1 MYISELLKGNQP
13 SISFEVFPPKTD
25 DAYEMVTR
33 SVGELASL
41 KPDFMSVTYG
51 AGGGTSKNTVRIA
64 SELQDSHGMTALA
77 HLSCVSSTREE
88 VSSILNQLQRSN
100 ISNVLALGGD
110 RVARPDRT
118 SCPDDYHYAYE
129 LVRDIKKNGSFCI
142 GAACYPEGHI
152 HSDSIESDL
161 KYLAYKVD
169 QGVDF
174 LVSQMFF
181 DNRIFCGFLER
192 IQAKA
197 ITVPVLAGIM
207 PVVSAKLIDRML
219 SLSGT
224 KLTPKLEQ
232 LVEKWGDS
240 PQDMQKAGVDYA
252 SEQISDLVNRGVRGI
267 HLYTMNRP
275 EVAREILDNTKLTVN
290 R

>member
-1 MYISELLKGNQP
+1 
-13 SISFEVFPPKTD
+13 
-25 DAYEMVTR
+25 
-33 SVGELASL
+33 
-41 KPDFMSVTYG
+41 
-51 AGGGTSKNTVRIA
+51 
-64 SELQDSHGMTALA
+64 
-77 HLSCVSSTREE
+77 
-88 VSSILNQLQRSN
+88 
-100 ISNVLALGGD
+100 
-110 RVARPDRT
+110 
-118 SCPDDYHYAYE
+118 
-129 LVRDIKKNGSFCI
+129 
-142 GAACYPEGHI
+142 
-152 HSDSIESDL
+152 
-161 KYLAYKVD
+161 
-169 QGVDF
+169 
-174 LVSQMFF
+174 
-181 DNRIFCGFLER
+181 
-192 IQAKA
+192 
-197 ITVPVLAGIM
+197 M